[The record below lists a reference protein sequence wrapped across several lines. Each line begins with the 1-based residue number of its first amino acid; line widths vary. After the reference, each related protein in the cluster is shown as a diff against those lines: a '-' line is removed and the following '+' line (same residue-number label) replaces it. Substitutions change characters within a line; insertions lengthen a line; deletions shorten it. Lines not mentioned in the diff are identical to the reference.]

1 MRRFSKLISF
11 VAIALLMLACI
22 AGCSAQNDEDVQS
35 TISAIDAIGE
45 VSLDSDSSI
54 YNAEAKYEALTDRQK
69 KAVSNYDTLVAA
81 RNSYN
86 NLIEAEIAKVEKA
99 ISGIGE
105 VTLEKA
111 SIIDDANSLYQS
123 LPNDAKEQVSN
134 YDVLQ
139 SALDTIA
146 DLKKKHDE
154 EVKALEKRKA
164 EEAKALSVGDTVST
178 NQWNITLADAYTS
191 ATLESSQSRTSWTA
205 SDGSTFLILEFDVEA
220 LTSDKLTIDSS
231 AITNIVA
238 SYNNNTYKNFDM
250 KYLASE
256 LWLSAKRTYLDANIP
271 VHVYVYAALPA
282 SALDD
287 EQPINVDLAVAGQ
300 DKHLNVR

>member
-86 NLIEAEIAKVEKA
+86 NLIEAEMAKVEKA

-154 EVKALEKRKA
+154 EVKALEKQKA

-238 SYNNNTYKNFDM
+238 SYNNNTYKTFDM

>member
-86 NLIEAEIAKVEKA
+86 NLIEAEIAKAEKA

-164 EEAKALSVGDTVST
+164 EEDKPLSVGDTVST
-178 NQWNITLADAYTS
+178 NQWTITLADAYTS

>member
-86 NLIEAEIAKVEKA
+86 NLIEAEIAKAEKA

-146 DLKKKHDE
+146 DLKKRVMFQK
-154 EVKALEKRKA
+154 VCP
-164 EEAKALSVGDTVST
+164 
-178 NQWNITLADAYTS
+178 Y
-191 ATLESSQSRTSWTA
+191 
-205 SDGSTFLILEFDVEA
+205 
-220 LTSDKLTIDSS
+220 
-231 AITNIVA
+231 
-238 SYNNNTYKNFDM
+238 
-250 KYLASE
+250 
-256 LWLSAKRTYLDANIP
+256 
-271 VHVYVYAALPA
+271 
-282 SALDD
+282 
-287 EQPINVDLAVAGQ
+287 
-300 DKHLNVR
+300 

>member
-1 MRRFSKLISF
+1 MRCFSKLISF

-86 NLIEAEIAKVEKA
+86 NLIEAEMAKVEKA

-154 EVKALEKRKA
+154 EVKALEKQKA

-238 SYNNNTYKNFDM
+238 SYNNNTYKTFDM